1 MLDGFIWDGD
11 GFEGNIEMNEK
22 VAREILKTGQW
33 DSQGVGLCGEIA
45 AKHYLLAL
53 DKAKGLEEAIKKC
66 SKEHGGCYYTE
77 KALAK
82 WEEEK

>member
-1 MLDGFIWDGD
+1 
-11 GFEGNIEMNEK
+11 MNEK
-22 VAREILKTGQW
+22 EAREIVAYFKRLW
-33 DSQGVGLCGEIA
+33 PGESVRKEKAQASSDGHRYFQAIG
-45 AKHYLLAL
+45 YLSAL